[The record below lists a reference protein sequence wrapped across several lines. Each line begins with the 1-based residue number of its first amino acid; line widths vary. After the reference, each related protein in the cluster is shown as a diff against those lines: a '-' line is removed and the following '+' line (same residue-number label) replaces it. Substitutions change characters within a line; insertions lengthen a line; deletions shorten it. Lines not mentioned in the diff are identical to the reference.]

1 MRKHRITEEAYKAI
15 EEAEKQTKEKRVSKK
30 LQVLLLIYRGTS
42 TVETARAVGYSQPRV
57 SSLVAEYERDGLDE
71 YIRQKY
77 KGHHRSMSEA
87 EEQEIL
93 DRFEQKANAG
103 QIVTVQ
109 EIKKAF
115 DERIGKDTGRG
126 YIYMVLAR
134 HNWRKVMPRSKH
146 PKKADEETIAASKK
160 LRTP

>member
-1 MRKHRITEEAYKAI
+1 
-15 EEAEKQTKEKRVSKK
+15 
-30 LQVLLLIYRGTS
+30 
-42 TVETARAVGYSQPRV
+42 
-57 SSLVAEYERDGLDE
+57 
-71 YIRQKY
+71 
-77 KGHHRSMSEA
+77 MSEA

-146 PKKADEETIAASKK
+146 PKKADEETIAATKK